1 LYLKEIVPMTP
12 IPDYIQHLI
21 LAGKQET
28 ARNARSAL
36 GRYAA
41 WLTGRN
47 LSPLTVTTVDLRAY
61 QRFLAEDYRSPSGRP
76 LGRGTQATRLA
87 VVKSFHA
94 WMERRGLVVADV
106 ARHLELTWQAKGP
119 VRRDYLTLQEATAL
133 LQTKA
138 ATAAQYPEGCARWAT
153 EIRDLTFLSLA
164 LATGRRRS
172 GLRELRLANVDT
184 ERNEIRIEREKGRTG
199 RVLPVAS
206 WAMAV
211 VKTYRDRSRPIL
223 CWQRDNDAFFPG
235 ERTPLLGKNT
245 IHEILHRAHAETVAA
260 HPDLTELATK
270 RLSPHSLRVS
280 FAHLIFQGG
289 ANIRTINELML
300 HQQLG
305 TTSRYVPV
313 PLDDLRRACASA
325 HPRA

>member
-1 LYLKEIVPMTP
+1 
-12 IPDYIQHLI
+12 
-21 LAGKQET
+21 
-28 ARNARSAL
+28 
-36 GRYAA
+36 
-41 WLTGRN
+41 
-47 LSPLTVTTVDLRAY
+47 
-61 QRFLAEDYRSPSGRP
+61 
-76 LGRGTQATRLA
+76 
-87 VVKSFHA
+87 
-94 WMERRGLVVADV
+94 MERRGLVVADV
-106 ARHLELTWQAKGP
+106 ARHPELTWQAKGP

-206 WAMAV
+206 WAMTM
-211 VKTYRDRSRPIL
+211 VKTYRDRARPIL

-245 IHEILHRAHAETVAA
+245 IHEILHRAHAETVSA

-313 PLDDLRRACASA
+313 PLDDLRRACVRMIRLELLRQAE
-325 HPRA
+325 HLGEEVDRALRLLWPPDQPALLGRAEIGDVPHAREPDHAAGDNLALLNSRGGILSSFRIFFIFFCSD